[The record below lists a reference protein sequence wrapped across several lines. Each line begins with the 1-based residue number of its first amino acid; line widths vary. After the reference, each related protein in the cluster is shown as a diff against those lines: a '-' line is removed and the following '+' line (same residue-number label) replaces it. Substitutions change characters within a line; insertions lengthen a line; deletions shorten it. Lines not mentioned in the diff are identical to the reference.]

1 MNRYSLDT
9 FAGLNV
15 VKNAL
20 FKIYL
25 EKLKKKIK
33 FKKYILLSH
42 FNNIFV
48 YINNNFYFNLII
60 SSLYYYYYYSLKE
73 FGKKNFKRLN

>member
-1 MNRYSLDT
+1 MKE
-9 FAGLNV
+9 
-15 VKNAL
+15 KNQIQKNI
-20 FKIYL
+20 FH
-25 EKLKKKIK
+25 
-33 FKKYILLSH
+33 FSH

-73 FGKKNFKRLN
+73 FGKKIKNDRFSEK